1 MKYKLLQRR
10 NPQQP
15 DAAQKWYATPVNA
28 GKTSQRDISNDIVAL
43 SSLTRG
49 DVSNVIDNLIDTV
62 PKYLLMGKSVSLGDL
77 GTFRLSFSSKGVDAP
92 EAFNANMI
100 SGAKVIFTPSS
111 EMRDAIKKI
120 KFEKQ

>member
-15 DAAQKWYATPVNA
+15 DAPQKWYATPVNA

-77 GTFRLSFSSKGVDAP
+77 GTFRLSFSSKGVDDP
-92 EAFNANMI
+92 KEFNTNMI
-100 SGAKVIFTPSS
+100 SGAKIIFTPSS
-111 EMRDAIKKI
+111 ELRDAIKKV
-120 KFEKQ
+120 KFEKA